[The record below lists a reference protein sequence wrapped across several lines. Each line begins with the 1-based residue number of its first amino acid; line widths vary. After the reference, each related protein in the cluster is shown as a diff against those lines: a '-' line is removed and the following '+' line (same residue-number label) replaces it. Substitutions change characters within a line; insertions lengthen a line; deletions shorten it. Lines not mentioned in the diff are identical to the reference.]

1 MKSVLAVFA
10 MLAMLSGMETAVAGA
25 GGAVKD
31 VDIPDSEAARQR
43 GAEIVV
49 STCMM
54 CHSFK
59 YMKFSHLTEIGM
71 SEEQIKDLLDD
82 QKLDDKM
89 MSITPVEIRKE
100 SYGIVPPDLSL
111 MAIARP
117 KGPQYIY
124 TLLTGYYYNE
134 NEEVDNHL
142 FPGIKMPDA
151 LGFVDTEEGSED
163 RAEAESQAK
172 DVVAFMVWTADPNA
186 ESRRTIGTYV
196 IIYLIIM
203 TFLLYLVKKRVWS
216 RVDES
221 RME

>member
-1 MKSVLAVFA
+1 MKSLLAVFA
-10 MLAMLSGMETAVAGA
+10 ALAMFGSMGVAA
-25 GGAVKD
+25 GGATGTVKK
-31 VDIPDSEAARQR
+31 VDIPASDEARQR
-43 GAEIVV
+43 GAEIVI

-54 CHSFK
+54 CHSLK
-59 YMKFSHLTEIGM
+59 YMKFNHLSEIGM
-71 SEEQIKDLLDD
+71 SDEQIKALLDD

-89 MSITPVEIRKE
+89 MSVTPIEIRKE

-124 TLLTGYYYNE
+124 TLLTSYYYNE
-134 NEEVDNHL
+134 NEETDNHL

-151 LGFVDTEEGSED
+151 LGYVDTDEGTED
-163 RAEAESQAK
+163 RAEAEAAAK
-172 DVVAFMVWTADPNA
+172 DVVAFLVWTADPNA
-186 ESRRTIGTYV
+186 EARRTLGTYV

-216 RVDES
+216 RVGES
-221 RME
+221 KME

>member
-1 MKSVLAVFA
+1 MKSLLAVFA
-10 MLAMLSGMETAVAGA
+10 ALAMFGSMGVAA
-25 GGAVKD
+25 GGATGTVKK
-31 VDIPDSEAARQR
+31 VDIPASDEARQR
-43 GAEIVV
+43 GAEIVI

-54 CHSFK
+54 CHSLK
-59 YMKFSHLTEIGM
+59 YMKFNHLAEIGM
-71 SEEQIKDLLDD
+71 SDEQIKALLDD

-89 MSITPVEIRKE
+89 MSVTPIEIRKE

-124 TLLTGYYYNE
+124 TLLTSYYYNE
-134 NEEVDNHL
+134 NEETDNHL

-151 LGFVDTEEGSED
+151 LGYVDTDEGTED
-163 RAEAESQAK
+163 RAEAEAAAK
-172 DVVAFMVWTADPNA
+172 DVVAFLVWTADPNA
-186 ESRRTIGTYV
+186 EARRTLGTYV

-221 RME
+221 KME